1 MESCERKFE
10 VPIKCCDREFLNYQI
25 EVLITKIDSNGT
37 RCVNDGMLVNFK
49 WNWFRARLREMGPTC
64 VNSF

>member
-49 WNWFRARLREMGPTC
+49 
-64 VNSF
+64 